1 MIADWFAALCTTL
14 IIEFVPKDDVM
25 VRRLLRDREDI
36 FDAYTPEHFEAALGA
51 RFRVLEREA
60 VGDSGRTLYL
70 AERS

>member
-1 MIADWFAALCTTL
+1 VDWFASLCRTL

-36 FDAYTPEHFEAALGA
+36 FAAYSLEDFEAALGQ

-60 VGDSGRTLYL
+60 VGDSGRTLFL